1 MIDKLIENRFGGYK
15 HQVNTVDTNLPTKL
29 ENKKSVAVVGGG
41 IAGLITAT
49 ILAERGFEVA
59 LFEKEKY
66 LGGKIGSWPVKFNDG
81 FETRVEHGFHGFFKQ
96 YYNLRDF
103 LKKIDSYK
111 HLIPID
117 DYLILT
123 QDKREFR
130 FREISKTPVAN
141 IFSLARKG
149 VFKLSS
155 VAANPSAVKMID
167 LLKYDSKTTFSKW
180 DNTNFEQF
188 AKQLKLPKE
197 LQLVFET
204 FARAFFADKN
214 KISMGELIKSFHFY
228 FLSNNLGLLY
238 DVLEDD
244 FFDTFINKILDYNK
258 EYNLKVI
265 EDFSLDEIKKHNG
278 KFLVGHEQFDYMV
291 LAADIKG
298 TKSIVQ
304 KSDYLKNE
312 HENFYKQIGNQK
324 ISQKYAVLRIW
335 TDKKISTDFPFFIFT
350 EALQILDSITIYHDM
365 EISSRDWAEKT
376 GGGIYELHSYAVKDE
391 SMTKDEIRNQLL
403 NEFYH
408 YMPEMKN
415 SKIFYEYLQVRDDF
429 TAFHTGLYKNRPT
442 TKTEVD
448 KLYLAGDWVKLETPA
463 MLMEAA
469 ATSALYS
476 ANEILSKENLQ
487 TEQIFS
493 VPLKGLL

>member
-1 MIDKLIENRFGGYK
+1 MFDKFIENKLGGYK
-15 HQVNTVDTNLPTKL
+15 HQINYVDNNLPLKL
-29 ENKKSVAVVGGG
+29 EKKKSVAVVGGG
-41 IAGLITAT
+41 IAGLITST
-49 ILAERGFEVA
+49 ILAERGFDVT

-66 LGGKIGSWPVKFNDG
+66 LGGKIGSWPVKFDDG

-103 LKKIDSYK
+103 LKKINSYK
-111 HLIPID
+111 HLIPIE

-141 IFSLARKG
+141 IFSLARRG

-155 VAANPSAVKMID
+155 VAANPSAAKMID
-167 LLKYDSKTTFSKW
+167 LLKYDSQTTFTKW

-204 FARAFFADKN
+204 FARAFFADKD

-244 FFDTFINKILDYNK
+244 FYDTFINKILDYNK
-258 EYNLKVI
+258 DYNLKIV
-265 EDFSLDEIKKHNG
+265 EDYSFSEIKKQEG
-278 KFLVGHEQFDYMV
+278 KFLVSNEMYDYMV
-291 LAADIKG
+291 LATDIKG
-298 TKSIVQ
+298 TKSIVDN
-304 KSDYLKNE
+304 SDYLNQN
-312 HENFYKQIGNQK
+312 HPSFYQQIKQQK

-335 TDKKISTDFPFFIFT
+335 TDKKIPTNFPFFIFT

-365 EISSRDWAEKT
+365 EISSRKWAKQT

-391 SMTKDEIRNQLL
+391 TMTDEEIRNQLL
-403 NEFYH
+403 TEFYH
-408 YMPEMKN
+408 YLPEMKN
-415 SKIFYEYLQVRDDF
+415 SKILYEYLQVRDDF
-429 TAFHTGLYKNRPT
+429 TAFHTGLYKNRPS

-448 KLYLAGDWVKLETPA
+448 NLYLAGDWVKLETPA

-469 ATSALYS
+469 ASSALF
-476 ANEILSKENLQ
+476 AVNEILLKENLRN
-487 TEQIFS
+487 EKIYS
-493 VPLKGLL
+493 VPLQGLL